1 MKDKELTDEDL
12 RKNKYPLDIL
22 IKNVCNLSTK
32 TLLRWQILD
41 ADFCKK
47 YILDESYLSV
57 EESYLVTY
65 DYILKTQPHLKF
77 EDLID

>member
-1 MKDKELTDEDL
+1 MEDKKLTDEDL
-12 RKNKYPLDIL
+12 RKNKYPLEVL
-22 IKNVCNLSTK
+22 IKNVNYLSIK

-47 YILDESYLSV
+47 YILDESYQSA
-57 EESYLVTY
+57 EDYYLVTY
-65 DYILKTQPHLKF
+65 DYILERQPHLKL